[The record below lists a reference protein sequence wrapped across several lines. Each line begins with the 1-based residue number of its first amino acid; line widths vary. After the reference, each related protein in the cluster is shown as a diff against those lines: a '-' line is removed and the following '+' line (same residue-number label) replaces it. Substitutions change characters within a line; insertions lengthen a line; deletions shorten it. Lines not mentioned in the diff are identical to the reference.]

1 MLEPIRIHVDAKRFL
16 CLIEPGYWGDLSIA
30 SKHSI
35 EQQGGV
41 FGEAQAHTFIAQ
53 PYAQEVLRLRR

>member
-1 MLEPIRIHVDAKRFL
+1 VDAKRFL

-41 FGEAQAHTFIAQ
+41 FDEAQAHTFIAQ
-53 PYAQEVLRLRR
+53 PYSQEVLRLRR